1 MRQTGPTEKAGMNER
16 TIKGK
21 VAVAGIGETRYYKR
35 GQSPDPEFKLCI
47 QAIRA
52 AADDAG
58 LDVREIDGI
67 ASYSDD
73 RNAANRVAAALGLP
87 KLGFANMV
95 WGGGGGGGSAAI
107 GNAAAAIAAGYADV
121 VVVYR
126 ALAQGQFGRFGQ
138 GMLGTPEVSGYAA
151 YNVPYG
157 LITPAQ
163 LYAMKI
169 RRFMFE
175 HGVTQSALKAVSLT
189 SYFHAQQNPDA
200 IMHGRPLTPEKY
212 DESRWIVEP
221 FHLYDCC
228 MENDGAAAVILTS
241 AERARDLPQPP
252 AYLMAAAQGSGPR
265 EGEWTVHNEP
275 DYAGSDFR
283 TLSPRIWQ
291 TAGIGP
297 EDVDVV
303 QSYENFTGGVVMALA
318 ECGFFAPEQADEFL
332 TMENLSAPNGKLPL
346 NTSGGNLAH
355 CYMHGLELVV
365 EAVRQVRGTSWNQ
378 VKDVR
383 FSLVNSGPMVAPAS
397 TVLFG
402 ASAN

>member
-1 MRQTGPTEKAGMNER
+1 MTER

-21 VAVAGIGETRYYKR
+21 VAIAGVGETRYYKR

-47 QAIRA
+47 DAIQIA
-52 AADDAG
+52 AEDAG
-58 LDVREIDGI
+58 IDVREIDGV

-73 RNAANRVAAALGLP
+73 RNAGTRVAAAFNLP
-87 KLGFANMV
+87 KLGFVNMV
-95 WGGGGGGGSAAI
+95 WGGGGGGGAAAV
-107 GNAAAAIAAGYADV
+107 GNAAAAIVAGYADV
-121 VVVYR
+121 VVVFR

-138 GMLGTPEVSGYAA
+138 GMLGSPEVSGYPA

-157 LITPAQ
+157 LVTPAQ
-163 LYAMKI
+163 LYAM
-169 RRFMFE
+169 RVTRFMHE
-175 HGVTQSALKAVSLT
+175 YGVTQRALRAVSLA
-189 SYFHAQQNPDA
+189 SYYHAQQNPEA

-241 AERARDLPQPP
+241 AERARDLRQAP
-252 AYLMAAAQGSGPR
+252 AYMLAAAQGSGPR
-265 EGEWTVHNEP
+265 ECESTLHNEP

-283 TLSPRIWQ
+283 TIAPRLWGMAGVSPS
-291 TAGIGP
+291 
-297 EDVDVV
+297 DVDVA

-318 ECGFFAPEQADEFL
+318 EFGFFAPEQADEYL
-332 TMENLSAPNGKLPL
+332 TVENLTAPSGSLPL

-365 EAVRQVRGTSWNQ
+365 EAVRQVRGTSYNQ
-378 VKDVR
+378 VKDVELS
-383 FSLVNSGPMVAPAS
+383 FVNSGPMVAPAS
-397 TVLFG
+397 SLLLG
-402 ASAN
+402 ASAG